1 MAVSAA
7 VAVKAA
13 VSVLADEKKRRKAGR
28 IIAAILS
35 PLILALAAI
44 CCMGQGGANHNNAAV
59 ELSFSGGAVPTTVD
73 AEFGDHIEAMQA
85 ALAAL
90 DSAVSSV
97 EAEGGITLD
106 ALRIKAVFYALRFGN
121 DPLSLSA
128 ASARSFVDCFVA
140 YTTETHTETD
150 TETGEEYE
158 VSQTVITPV
167 SLDTAYAQLA
177 AAGMSA
183 ADDDRDNAAHI
194 YTLLSPTSS
203 GGSGAYESC
212 GGQSISMDIS
222 AFVNAGE
229 KNNKDLAAYAI
240 HAWESGWGYVWGTYG
255 NVLTYAAFAS
265 KASQYPDNVAVYA
278 DFIRAHWLGGRTTDC
293 VGLIKGYGWLNT
305 AAMTIDY
312 GTNGMQDV
320 SADGMYA
327 NARIKGPISAMP
339 DTPGLAVWHSGHI
352 GVYIGN
358 GEVIEAMGTKYGVVK
373 TNLADR
379 NWTAWLEVPYIT
391 YYD

>member
-106 ALRIKAVFYALRFGN
+106 ALRIKAVFYALRFDN

-150 TETGEEYE
+150 AKTGEEYE
-158 VSQTVITPV
+158 VTQTVITPV

-240 HAWESGWGYVWGTYG
+240 RAWESGWGYVWGTFG
-255 NVLTYAAFAS
+255 NVLTDAAFAS
-265 KASQYPDNVAVYA
+265 GCRQYPDNVAVYA
-278 DFIRAHWLGGRTTDC
+278 DFIRANWLGGRTTDC
-293 VGLIKGYGWLNT
+293 VGLIKGYGWLNPDT
-305 AAMTIDY
+305 MTINY

-373 TNLADR
+373 TKLVDR